1 VKETECDNISKGVCE
16 RGSKGTESVE
26 RECEE
31 RVRLTSKE
39 CVKWTEGE
47 KKSDNVKGKECV
59 GKKE

>member
-1 VKETECDNISKGVCE
+1 VCE

-47 KKSDNVKGKECV
+47 KKSDNVKVKECV
-59 GKKE
+59 GKRE